1 MRLITSCGLEVGRLD
16 QRKTVKA
23 SGEADGRILVALRSL
38 SSTENVL
45 IDAIGV
51 GDYLVVVIGLLGEI
65 FHVL

>member
-1 MRLITSCGLEVGRLD
+1 MRLITSCGLGAGRLD
-16 QRKTVKA
+16 QRKPVEA

-38 SSTENVL
+38 SSTEDVL